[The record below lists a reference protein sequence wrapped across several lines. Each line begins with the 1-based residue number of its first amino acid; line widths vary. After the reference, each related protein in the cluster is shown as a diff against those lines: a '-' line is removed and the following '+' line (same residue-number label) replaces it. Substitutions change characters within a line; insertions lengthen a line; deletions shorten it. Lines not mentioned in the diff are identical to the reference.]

1 MAIGLDP
8 APRKQPQKAMTRSG
22 ALETIDPTDHLT
34 RQLDVL
40 RTMFDQ
46 KKDDDYYANFDYVS
60 QRSLFTMKN
69 RRPSEFGDVRI
80 YTPKE
85 MLSNLFAKS
94 NVPTTI
100 DWRELEE

>member
-1 MAIGLDP
+1 
-8 APRKQPQKAMTRSG
+8 MT
-22 ALETIDPTDHLT
+22 TDPTDHLT

-60 QRSLFTMKN
+60 QRALFTMKN
-69 RRPSEFGDVRI
+69 RRASEFGDVRI
-80 YTPKE
+80 YTPQE

-100 DWRELEE
+100 DWNELEF